1 MKYTALLAV
10 AAVAAAEFIPL
21 PGQAV
26 GSDASGSGDASQAA
40 TTDGSEFVPLPGQ
53 VLAADNGSQS
63 SSAAPSQASEN
74 HAAQDS
80 SIHELNVDNHD
91 GHTTDAGAAAPT
103 GNGTAPAPDANPS
116 VSVAEN
122 AGAKLQAAGV
132 AAVAA
137 GALLLL

>member
-26 GSDASGSGDASQAA
+26 GSAASGSGDASQAA
-40 TTDGSEFVPLPGQ
+40 TTGGSEFVPLPGQ

-63 SSAAPSQASEN
+63 SSAAPSQAPEN
-74 HAAQDS
+74 HAAHS
-80 SIHELNVDNHD
+80 SIHESNVDNH
-91 GHTTDAGAAAPT
+91 GAAAPT
-103 GNGTAPAPDANPS
+103 GNGTAAAPS

-122 AGAKLQAAGV
+122 AGTKLQAAGV